1 MEFRQDEFLQSFFV
15 FAHGRKEVVMNLVR
29 WDPFRE
35 LEGIQAR
42 LHRVF
47 GDAPT
52 RAFDGGRFFANW
64 TPPVDIQETEK
75 EYIVKAD
82 LPDVKKEDVK
92 VEIDEDMLT
101 VEGER
106 KQEKE
111 EKDNRFHRTERTYG
125 RFVRRFVLPTH
136 VDGTAIKAEFKDG
149 VLNVHLPKTEAAR
162 PKAIEVKVA

>member
-1 MEFRQDEFLQSFFV
+1 
-15 FAHGRKEVVMNLVR
+15 MNLVR

-35 LEGIQAR
+35 LEGIQSR
-42 LHRVF
+42 LNQLF
-47 GDAPT
+47 GDAPA
-52 RAFDGGRFFANW
+52 RALDDDRFFANW

-92 VEIDEDMLT
+92 VELDGDMLT

-111 EKDNRFHRTERTYG
+111 EKTKRFHRTERAYG
-125 RFVRRFVLPTH
+125 RFVRRFGLPTH
-136 VDGTAIKAEFKDG
+136 VDGANVKAEFKDG
-149 VLNVHLPKTEAAR
+149 VLNVHLPKTEAAK
-162 PKAIEVKVA
+162 PKAIDIKVA